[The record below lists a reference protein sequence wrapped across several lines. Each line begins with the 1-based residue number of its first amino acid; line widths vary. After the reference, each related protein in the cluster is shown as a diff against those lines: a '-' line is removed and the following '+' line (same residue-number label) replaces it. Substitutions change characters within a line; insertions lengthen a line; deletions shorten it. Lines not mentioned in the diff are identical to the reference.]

1 MDDFLFPLI
10 LFVIFIVIPIVV
22 AFLIYIIPKKLG
34 YPKFARY
41 LPVTYA
47 IISLL
52 FICYLFY
59 SDYFFTKSD
68 ALKLVEEQGITL
80 VDEFEIRNNN
90 SSFAIGESYE
100 TFTLSISNL
109 DKQKAISKIIN
120 SINFHSEKY
129 SNDIFSYNSLNRY
142 WGPKITK
149 NYETEDAY
157 VREYFKPSGQNNY
170 APTFR
175 KITISKLKN
184 ELKYEDIDE

>member
-10 LFVIFIVIPIVV
+10 LFLIFIGIPIVV
-22 AFLIYIIPKKLG
+22 GLLIYIIPKKLG
-34 YPKFARY
+34 YPRFARY
-41 LPVTYA
+41 LLFTYGF
-47 IISLL
+47 ICLL
-52 FICYLFY
+52 FTCYLFF
-59 SDYFFTKSD
+59 SDYLFTKSD

-80 VDEFEIRNNN
+80 VDEFKISNYN

-100 TFTLSISNL
+100 TFTLNISNL

-120 SINFHSEKY
+120 SKNFHSSEDSDY
-129 SNDIFSYNSLNRY
+129 IVSYNSSNQY
-142 WGPKITK
+142 WGSKIIH

-157 VREYFKPSGQNNY
+157 VREYFKPSGQKNY

-184 ELKYEDIDE
+184 ELIYEDIDE